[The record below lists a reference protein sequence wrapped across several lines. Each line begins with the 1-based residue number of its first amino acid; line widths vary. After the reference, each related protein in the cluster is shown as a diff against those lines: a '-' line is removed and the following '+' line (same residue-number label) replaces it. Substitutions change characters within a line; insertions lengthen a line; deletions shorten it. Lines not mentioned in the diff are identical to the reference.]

1 MFFNIPFNIPITFPD
16 ISDLNILSMYVP
28 TCISPPRPVVP
39 KSSTPATSLAN
50 LFDEQHTMYEGGMA
64 TMYEGALA

>member
-1 MFFNIPFNIPITFPD
+1 
-16 ISDLNILSMYVP
+16 MYVP